1 MVWLQ
6 ALEVKLIIF
15 VKNQNFM
22 IKKNINL
29 SKINILIYAYEKM
42 SQIFVMDTQIKPLI
56 NMN

>member
-6 ALEVKLIIF
+6 ALEVKLIKF
-15 VKNQNFM
+15 VKNHNFM
-22 IKKNINL
+22 IEKNINL
-29 SKINILIYAYEKM
+29 SKINILIYAYEKV